1 MTTND
6 LLLAIGV
13 SLCLLG
19 VMLRGFHQANLRAAA
34 LRRQTARHARLS
46 GNEDTLNAK
55 APTPHPL
62 VRHLPLIY
70 SSTLLIGLALTIYA
84 YWVR

>member
-13 SLCLLG
+13 SLCLLA
-19 VMLRGFHQANLRAAA
+19 VMLRGFHQANQRAAA
-34 LRRQTARHARLS
+34 LRRQTARQARVA
-46 GNEDTLNAK
+46 GNEDTLNAA

-62 VRHLPLIY
+62 TLRLPLIY
-70 SSTLLIGLALTIYA
+70 RTTLLIGVVITLYA
-84 YWVR
+84 YWNR